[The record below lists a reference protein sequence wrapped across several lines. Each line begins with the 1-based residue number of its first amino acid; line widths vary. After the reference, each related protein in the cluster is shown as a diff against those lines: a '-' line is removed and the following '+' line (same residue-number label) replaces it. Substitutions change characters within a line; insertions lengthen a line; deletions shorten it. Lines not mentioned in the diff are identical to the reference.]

1 MLRVTAGPS
10 YSYDTHKLVRVNQ
23 DDPCVFENEHM
34 SVKVNVKIKDFH
46 GTVLRL
52 VNSLTKPVDDRG
64 NVWHLSKP
72 IISRRGS

>member
-10 YSYDTHKLVRVNQ
+10 YNYDTHKLVKVNQ

-46 GTVLRL
+46 GMIACRCV
-52 VNSLTKPVDDRG
+52 
-64 NVWHLSKP
+64 
-72 IISRRGS
+72 ISW